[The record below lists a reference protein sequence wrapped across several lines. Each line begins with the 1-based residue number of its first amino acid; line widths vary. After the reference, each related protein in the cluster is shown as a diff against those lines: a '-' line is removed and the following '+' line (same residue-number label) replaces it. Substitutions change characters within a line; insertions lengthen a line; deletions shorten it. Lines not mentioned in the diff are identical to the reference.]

1 MIIDKFISIILVQE
15 NVDVNKNKWLDDLK
29 KNN

>member
-1 MIIDKFISIILVQE
+1 MVIDKFISIILVQE